1 MASARSTPSRDP
13 CSEPELLAVRA
24 AWLYYVE
31 GLTQAQVARAMNA
44 TRARVIG
51 WLSAAREAGV
61 VQVRIVAR
69 GHHQVVLEKELAERY
84 RLREAVVIPS
94 PSSDDHAAVVV
105 GHAAGCYLAERL
117 RPGLSVGVG
126 WGATLQMALKAIG
139 AQPVERLAVVSLLGG
154 TTHSQAMTPPAVARR
169 MADAFGADC
178 YQLTAPLVVADEA
191 MRDTLWSE
199 PALRDLR
206 ERARC
211 VDIALVSVG
220 DLAETATLF
229 QGDLL
234 PPGQIGGLR
243 AAGAVGD
250 VLCHFLDVQ
259 GRVVDHPLNRRM
271 MAVSLDDLQ
280 RVPRV
285 VVASGGRGKVQALR
299 AAMQA
304 LPVAV
309 LITDETAARGLLDD

>member
-1 MASARSTPSRDP
+1 
-13 CSEPELLAVRA
+13 
-24 AWLYYVE
+24 
-31 GLTQAQVARAMNA
+31 LT
-44 TRARVIG
+44 
-51 WLSAAREAGV
+51 
-61 VQVRIVAR
+61 
-69 GHHQVVLEKELAERY
+69 
-84 RLREAVVIPS
+84 
-94 PSSDDHAAVVV
+94 
-105 GHAAGCYLAERL
+105 
-117 RPGLSVGVG
+117 VGVG